1 MKTWQAILFGIF
13 TGLLAAGLILLIAAS
28 PRGSSLELSP
38 PPTPEPIVIHIA
50 GAVVRPGVY
59 PLPRTSRLI
68 DAVELAGG
76 LLPDADTNAINLAA
90 RLMDGDKIVIPFSGE
105 TLATVI
111 QRSIETQ
118 NGLSPVPASALEKYP
133 IDLNTAT
140 LEELLYLP
148 GIGPTKAAEIIAY
161 RQQNGAFQRPEDVLK
176 VPGIGDV
183 TYEQI
188 REFVIAG
195 ETP

>member
-1 MKTWQAILFGIF
+1 
-13 TGLLAAGLILLIAAS
+13 
-28 PRGSSLELSP
+28 
-38 PPTPEPIVIHIA
+38 
-50 GAVVRPGVY
+50 VY